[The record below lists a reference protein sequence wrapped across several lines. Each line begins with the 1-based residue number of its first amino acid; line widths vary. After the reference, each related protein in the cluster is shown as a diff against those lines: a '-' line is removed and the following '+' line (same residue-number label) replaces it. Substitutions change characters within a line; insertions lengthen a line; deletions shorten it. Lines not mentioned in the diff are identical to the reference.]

1 MNPPTGPDPERAEMR
16 RLPVAPFLAVLSRRR
31 GLIVGLTIG
40 AAFVAAITALLS
52 PITYEST
59 LTILPPESS
68 SPLGL
73 GGGNLQSSL
82 ASLQMQF
89 GATSTSA
96 VYADMLRSRSVMR
109 YAIDKLDLLDYYG
122 LTGADSLLA
131 YTNALKILRSDLH
144 VETANNG
151 IVTVTSVA
159 RTGYVPGAE
168 GKLAARRM
176 AAAIGNALAEGLE
189 VVNREKNTNQARQ
202 ARIYLEGQLVET
214 ELALEAASVALADF
228 QKEHLAISLDD
239 QMRVSIETAGHLE
252 GELIARQ
259 VALRVARQS
268 MMPANPE
275 VRRLE
280 SEVRELRNQLLS
292 LQRGAFG
299 EEESVPH
306 DSMSVGLTD
315 LPEVGRRYAFLLREV
330 KIQETLYELLTQQL
344 YHARIKETETMPVI
358 QVLDEAAVP
367 VNKKHPVVR
376 QVTLLAAI
384 LGFLFSILLCH
395 ALEWWGQYE
404 WRQADIA
411 VIRSLWRR

>member
-1 MNPPTGPDPERAEMR
+1 MR